1 MDLNNR
7 KMNSRIAAMILLLL
21 MPLVNSCKNETSG
34 KVASEQPAMDLVEV
48 RQQLQELDDEF
59 SENFNNADSVALADH
74 YAIDGTWGSIKGKD
88 NLISAWGKS
97 IRYANENGTP
107 NVKFKI
113 SSISNHGEFIVEIG
127 IFEFYDVNNTV
138 NNTGKYL
145 VVRKLEDGK
154 WKMYRD
160 IGL

>member
-1 MDLNNR
+1 
-7 KMNSRIAAMILLLL
+7 MNSKITTMVLFLLVL
-21 MPLVNSCKNETSG
+21 LVNSCKNETSA
-34 KVASEQPAMDLVEV
+34 KIESEAAAIDLVKV
-48 RQQLQELDDEF
+48 RTLLQELDDQF
-59 SENFNNADSVALADH
+59 SENFNNADSIALAEH

-113 SSISNHGEFIVEIG
+113 SSVSSDGEFVVEIG
-127 IFEFYDVNNTV
+127 SFEFSDLNNIV
-138 NNTGKYL
+138 KSTGKYL